1 MISNFIK
8 KNFFTLLLVPYAV
21 GTIGILLPISR
32 DFFLSLTPVML
43 LFSFILV
50 VMEEGKWTQF
60 NVAALIFIF
69 VGGFFVE
76 FIGVNYGYL
85 FGDYQYGTT
94 LGFKWEGVPITIAMN
109 WAMLCIASRSMV
121 NLVMQHKVLS
131 SAVAAAVVTAYDYLL
146 EPVAIKF
153 SWWWWDE
160 GIIPIFN
167 YVCWFGFSFIFQLC
181 FRKVPL
187 ITGRSF
193 WRIFVHA
200 IFYWIVLL
208 R

>member
-8 KNFFTLLLVPYAV
+8 KNFFTLLLVPYGV
-21 GTIGILLPISR
+21 GTIGILLPMSR
-32 DFFLSLTPVML
+32 DFFLSLTPAML

-50 VMEEGKWTQF
+50 VIEEGKWTKF
-60 NVAALIFIF
+60 NVATLLFIF
-69 VGGFFVE
+69 AGGFFVE

-85 FGDYQYGTT
+85 FGDYQYGNT
-94 LGFKWEGVPITIAMN
+94 LGFKWEGVPLTIAMN

-193 WRIFVHA
+193 WMIFVHA
-200 IFYWIVLL
+200 IFYWILL
-208 R
+208 LM